1 MFALKISTGLLM
13 RLRVITVY
21 LPITN
26 FTGKLP
32 VKTHVAWQF
41 KAAYLKL
48 STMLRVAALCFSVA
62 AAHKH
67 AGYGPLNPLLGTHG
81 YPSCVAGPQG
91 MCVEMTD
98 QCLEKNQMTM
108 ACHQN
113 KGLEGA
119 LRIGAIGDSIT
130 AGACSSGGDHPY
142 PQQLQLMLNA
152 SQYTVTNLG
161 ACGSTMQKGA
171 DSPYWK
177 RPQFTTLTQNKWD
190 VIIIMLGTNDAKDSI
205 DGGPSNWVCGTD
217 LTNITVENCRFAQDC
232 KCFLFFVF
240 ARAPVLLHFCLCAFC
255 LLSPFRAPATQ
266 HLAVCFPFRA
276 PATPLLAVQRRP
288 RHDRAGAHSGHHCG
302 RATHNLRGH
311 ASSPNAA
318 WEHWGKPNGYK
329 HRVPSSHPHDCAGR
343 KPHHCAHLR
352 FCWDGRRPQLGS
364 PLLRLPLL
372 LHLELQLARV
382 RVVVRCSALRPV
394 PVSLFPR
401 STHHTHTHTSSQ
413 SCAEK
418 YPASVS
424 PVSPTPLPALLL
436 QPQ

>member
-1 MFALKISTGLLM
+1 LARRGGGGTPESESVDGGGGGGVDSASRGVTGHWHCQCQCQWHGSSRPL
-13 RLRVITVY
+13 I
-21 LPITN
+21 
-26 FTGKLP
+26 
-32 VKTHVAWQF
+32 
-41 KAAYLKL
+41 

-232 KCFLFFVF
+232 KCFLFFVLRGRLCCCIF
-240 ARAPVLLHFCLCAFC
+240 ACAHFAYCPLSVRPPLNTLLCASLSVRPPLPSLLCNADLAMIELVRTLGTTAGVPPTIYVAMPPPLMQHGSIGANQTVINTVYPVLIPMIAQAANLTTVPISVF
-255 LLSPFRAPATQ
+255 
-266 HLAVCFPFRA
+266 
-276 PATPLLAVQRRP
+276 
-288 RHDRAGAHSGHHCG
+288 AGMGG
-302 RATHNLRGH
+302 V
-311 ASSPNAA
+311 PN
-318 WEHWGKPNGYK
+318 WEA
-329 HRVPSSHPHDCAGR
+329 PSSGFPSSCTLNSNWPACAWWCDAQ
-343 KPHHCAHLR
+343 HCDQ
-352 FCWDGRRPQLGS
+352 CQ
-364 PLLRLPLL
+364 
-372 LHLELQLARV
+372 
-382 RVVVRCSALRPV
+382 
-394 PVSLFPR
+394 
-401 STHHTHTHTSSQ
+401 
-413 SCAEK
+413 
-418 YPASVS
+418 
-424 PVSPTPLPALLL
+424 
-436 QPQ
+436 